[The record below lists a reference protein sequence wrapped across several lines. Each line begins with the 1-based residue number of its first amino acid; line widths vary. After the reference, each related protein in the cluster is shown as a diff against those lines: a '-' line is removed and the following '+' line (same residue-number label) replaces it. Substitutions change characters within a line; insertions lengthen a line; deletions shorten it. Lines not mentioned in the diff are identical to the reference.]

1 MAEFLLLLVAGL
13 LLALALYAQIE
24 IGHFTAG
31 TLRAGVAR
39 TILVIVG
46 IGFGLTAAASV
57 EGMPSKVLTLLIGF
71 GAVHVPAAAIL
82 FIKRQRGSRKS

>member
-1 MAEFLLLLVAGL
+1 MDEFFLVLVAGL
-13 LLALALYAQIE
+13 LLALALYAQFE

-31 TLRAGVAR
+31 MLRAGIAR

-46 IGFGLTAAASV
+46 IGFGLTAAASM
-57 EGMPSKVLTLLIGF
+57 EGTSSKVLTLLIGF

>member
-1 MAEFLLLLVAGL
+1 MTEILMVLAAGL
-13 LLALALYAQIE
+13 LLALALYAQRE

-31 TLRAGVAR
+31 TVRAGAAR
-39 TILVIVG
+39 TILVVVG
-46 IGFGLTAAASV
+46 IGFGLTSAASV
-57 EGMPSKVLTLLIGF
+57 DGTPSKILALLIGF